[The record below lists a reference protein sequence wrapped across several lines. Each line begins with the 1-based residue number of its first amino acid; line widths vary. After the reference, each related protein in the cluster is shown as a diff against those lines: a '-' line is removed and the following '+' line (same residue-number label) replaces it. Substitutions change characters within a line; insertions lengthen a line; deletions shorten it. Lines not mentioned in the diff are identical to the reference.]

1 MKKLTNKDAEK
12 LAQITDHFTMANPF
26 LLVVK
31 RGEESF
37 YLLNDQWGETT
48 RWSYPS
54 NNSLAMQLDNLTTI
68 SIAAGKHGHSKKP
81 VVLLA
86 SREKEDLEIQIIGS
100 SSDNNPVVLRLYY
113 PTIENKYSIVTVIE
127 RPYEKPDFSYKVSI
141 NDKGF
146 LVSEFLAS
154 IALVTPCYTEFE
166 AFFNIPAIKYGHA
179 EILQGGHN
187 E

>member
-1 MKKLTNKDAEK
+1 MQKLTERAAEK
-12 LAQITDHFTMANPF
+12 LAQITDHFTMDNPF
-26 LLVVK
+26 LLVIK

-54 NNSLAMQLDNLTTI
+54 NNSLAMQLAKVNSI

-86 SREKEDLEIQIIGS
+86 SRYKDEPEIQIIGY
-100 SSDNNPVVLRLYY
+100 SSDDNPVVLRLYY
-113 PTIENKYSIVTVIE
+113 PTTGNKYSIVTVIE
-127 RPYEKPDFSYKVSI
+127 RPYEKPDFSYKIST
-141 NDKGF
+141 NDKDF

-154 IALVTPCYTEFE
+154 IALITPSYSEFE
-166 AFFNIPAIKYGHA
+166 AFLSLPAIKYGHA
-179 EILQGGHN
+179 ESLQGGHN